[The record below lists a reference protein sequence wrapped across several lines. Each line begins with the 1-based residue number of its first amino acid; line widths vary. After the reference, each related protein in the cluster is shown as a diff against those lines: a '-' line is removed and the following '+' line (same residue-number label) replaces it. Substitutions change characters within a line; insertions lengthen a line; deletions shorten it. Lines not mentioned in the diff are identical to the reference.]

1 MLLILPDDLLLGV
14 FKFLKDEEIVSKC
27 TIVSRR
33 FNLISNNRNVW
44 LMRNTVDRYQFKR
57 ILYIQQKSDG
67 IQQKSDGI
75 QQKSDGIQQKS
86 DGIQQNSDG
95 IQQNSLRVHAVIHRP
110 SDMKMF
116 ITIQPKYFI
125 SCESIDRLYLNKC
138 MIVVSQH
145 EIICIGRNINK
156 QKEEKKTLN
165 IVDIDYFTRIV
176 KYSLHDS
183 TLKLDVQVRIYM
195 YMIDYMNECF
205 TIEEKEEDDKSTNEV
220 KQNIIIHVNCM
231 IWCIFIILK
240 TIPFN
245 ALEGLLQYMAT
256 LFPVDK
262 LKDKHWKSINY
273 ILTHPLKVD
282 GIDNDIVAVD
292 SVIN

>member
-57 ILYIQQKSDG
+57 ILY
-67 IQQKSDGI
+67 
-75 QQKSDGIQQKS
+75 IQQKS